1 MTHPRRTA
9 SKIALDILDVIEE
22 NEEATKWD
30 ILKVVGNSQ
39 QFTHWIDD
47 FFLKEKII
55 EEKVE
60 GRYYYYSITERG
72 ILFHKLLKSGNM
84 VDLFNRISG
93 KRLRRT

>member
-1 MTHPRRTA
+1 MSHPRRTA

-22 NEEATKWD
+22 KEEATKWD
-30 ILKVVGNSQ
+30 ILKTVGNSQ

-47 FFLKEKII
+47 FFIKEKTI

-72 ILFHKLLKSGNM
+72 ELFHKLLKSGNM
-84 VDLFNRISG
+84 VDLFNRVSG

>member
-1 MTHPRRTA
+1 MSHPRRTA

-22 NEEATKWD
+22 KEEASKWD
-30 ILKVVGNSQ
+30 LLKVVGNSQ
-39 QFTHWIDD
+39 QFTHWIED

-60 GRYYYYSITERG
+60 GRYYYYRITERG
-72 ILFHKLLKSGNM
+72 ELFHKLLKSGNM
-84 VDLFNRISG
+84 VDLFNRVSG